1 MEKTVAVEAAE
12 YGISVADGYNS
23 DGRRLS
29 CADCGGVSHP
39 AHCNAAV
46 DLGNGALVSM
56 YGTVTP
62 RGCRCGVDEADI
74 SLQETKW
81 MSVWLIEDKIPR
93 GQLTRQ
99 ITSYRLVGQQLYA
112 ANMRNRI

>member
-1 MEKTVAVEAAE
+1 MENTVAVDAAE
-12 YGISVADGYNS
+12 YGISIAEGYTS

-29 CADCGGVSHP
+29 CADCGGVNHP

-56 YGTVTP
+56 YGTVAP

-74 SLQETKW
+74 SLQETKPT
-81 MSVWLIEDKIPR
+81 SVCLIKDDVPQ
-93 GQLTRQ
+93 G
-99 ITSYRLVGQQLYA
+99 
-112 ANMRNRI
+112 

>member
-1 MEKTVAVEAAE
+1 MEKTVAVDAAE
-12 YGISVADGYNS
+12 YGISVADGYTS

-39 AHCNAAV
+39 AHCKAAA
-46 DLGNGALVSM
+46 DLGIGARVSI

-74 SLQETKW
+74 SLQET
-81 MSVWLIEDKIPR
+81 
-93 GQLTRQ
+93 
-99 ITSYRLVGQQLYA
+99 
-112 ANMRNRI
+112 N